1 MKCGGNDS
9 PVIEYHPNCGRM
21 HHGLR
26 SRGDGDMNRV
36 LRITLVGSALVI
48 MVLAANPA
56 SAKNGF
62 YLGGSFG
69 QTSLKINDIEFDLD
83 SFDYSASDTSY
94 KIIAGYRFM
103 GFLAVEGSYLDFGRL
118 SDSSAS
124 GGEPISIQTDLKGFD
139 ACAMGMLPLGIID
152 IFAKVGFVSWDAD
165 IRAAVG
171 DIVSPSS
178 DSGTDM
184 TYGLGVQARFKGL
197 AVRGEVEYFNI
208 ADADSVY
215 LVSVGATFT
224 F

>member
-1 MKCGGNDS
+1 
-9 PVIEYHPNCGRM
+9 
-21 HHGLR
+21 
-26 SRGDGDMNRV
+26 MNRV
-36 LRITLVGSALVI
+36 LRNTLVGSALVI

-56 SAKNGF
+56 VAKNGF
-62 YLGGSFG
+62 YVGGSFG

-103 GFLAVEGSYLDFGRL
+103 GFFAVEGSYLDFGRL
-118 SDSSAS
+118 SDSN
-124 GGEPISIQTDLKGFD
+124 GGDGEPISIQTDLNGFD
-139 ACAMGMLPLGIID
+139 AFAVGMLPLGIVD
-152 IFAKVGFVSWDAD
+152 IFAKVGLVSWDAD
-165 IRAAVG
+165 IRSAFG
-171 DIVSPSS
+171 DIVSLGS

-184 TYGLGVQARFKGL
+184 AYGLGVQARFKGL